1 MGVPFRA
8 FGNILDLDLAMQGRA
23 WSAFQSRRFIPAA
36 ALFTLPAS
44 TSTDVPASGV
54 LNLVVEA
61 RLQRRATLFL
71 LYENVLAT
79 RTYDGVFIVPVYP
92 LPALR
97 VRFGLFWTLFG

>member
-1 MGVPFRA
+1 M
-8 FGNILDLDLAMQGRA
+8 LD
-23 WSAFQSRRFIPAA
+23 
-36 ALFTLPAS
+36 
-44 TSTDVPASGV
+44 
-54 LNLVVEA
+54 LVVEA

-92 LPALR
+92 FPAHR